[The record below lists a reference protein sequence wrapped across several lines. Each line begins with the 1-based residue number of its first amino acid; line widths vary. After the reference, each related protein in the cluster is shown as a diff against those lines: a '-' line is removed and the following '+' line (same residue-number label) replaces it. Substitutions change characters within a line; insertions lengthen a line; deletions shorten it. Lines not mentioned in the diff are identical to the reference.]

1 MVDLCLDCPISERDC
16 DPTDRDCFSCA
27 HCPCNGCEYVHCCEG
42 QCERWLTMD
51 ELYDYDYCY
60 ECQGYGDDY
69 YMDEHG
75 EWVSACDDCTHNKT
89 WRDGNG

>member
-1 MVDLCLDCPISERDC
+1 
-16 DPTDRDCFSCA
+16 
-27 HCPCNGCEYVHCCEG
+27 
-42 QCERWLTMD
+42 MD

-89 WRDGNG
+89 WRDGNGWVHREGSTNRCGRVYRLV

>member
-1 MVDLCLDCPISERDC
+1 MNLKMKTIAAKKSRM
-16 DPTDRDCFSCA
+16 SMW
-27 HCPCNGCEYVHCCEG
+27 EG
-42 QCERWLTMD
+42 VLTMD

-75 EWVSACDDCTHNKT
+75 EWVSACDDCPHNNA
-89 WRDGNG
+89 WRNDNG

>member
-1 MVDLCLDCPISERDC
+1 MRIVHV
-16 DPTDRDCFSCA
+16 TDANMYIVMMD
-27 HCPCNGCEYVHCCEG
+27 NVQG
-42 QCERWLTMD
+42 WLTMD

-75 EWVSACDDCTHNKT
+75 EWVSACDDCPHNNA
-89 WRDGNG
+89 WRNDNG